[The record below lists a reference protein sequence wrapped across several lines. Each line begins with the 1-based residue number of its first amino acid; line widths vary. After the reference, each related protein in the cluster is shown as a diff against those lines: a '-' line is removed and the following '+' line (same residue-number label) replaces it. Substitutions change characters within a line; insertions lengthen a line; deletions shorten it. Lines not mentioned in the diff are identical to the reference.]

1 MTRLKLKYQKRALCR
16 KNLTLQG
23 RQKLTNVCQILTPI
37 TGLFVVQ
44 SLKNLGESS
53 MRAVLDKT
61 LYIPVP
67 FLFNVPYMPLQ
78 SLVSYFNIS
87 DCDQWYLY
95 DFASDASEDTRHFWG
110 MNRGDIA

>member
-1 MTRLKLKYQKRALCR
+1 MGKKKGHSSFSVKQPRPLAPEPESDSDSEVTPSLKEEELTRLKLKYQKRALCR

-44 SLKNLGESS
+44 SLKNLGENS

-67 FLFNVPYMPLQ
+67 FLFNVPYMPL
-78 SLVSYFNIS
+78 
-87 DCDQWYLY
+87 
-95 DFASDASEDTRHFWG
+95 
-110 MNRGDIA
+110 